1 MTNLKVSNHYLKF
14 DLQVQIVSKYNVK
27 HQQHD
32 KLIICYKK
40 WRLLSAPIAYILVV
54 WIYRNKMIHIIIKKM
69 LNKNVYILSIYQQC
83 T

>member
-40 WRLLSAPIAYILVV
+40 WRLLSALIAYILVV